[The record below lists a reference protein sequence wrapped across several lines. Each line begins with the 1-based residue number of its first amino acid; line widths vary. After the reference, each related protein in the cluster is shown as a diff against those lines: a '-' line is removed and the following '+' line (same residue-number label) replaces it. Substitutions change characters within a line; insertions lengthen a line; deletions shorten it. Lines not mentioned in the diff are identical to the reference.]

1 MCYVNR
7 YSDTC
12 LVTATAADPL
22 RTAKN
27 LGFSLNT
34 MLRKTAETTGIHPVY
49 LDIIS
54 SNFAMLIENANSIRE
69 AEECKSQMISAY
81 CRFVRK
87 NRLDQ
92 YSPLVRK
99 AVTYIRIHL
108 ADQLTLAGIAKG
120 IRVSPSYLSRLFNRE
135 TGDSVSNFI
144 TKARVEKAAGLLSF
158 SGMSIQNIA
167 FYVGFGDLNYFSRCF
182 KKYKKMTPTEYR
194 ASSSIGV

>member
-1 MCYVNR
+1 MGSEMCIRDSVR
-7 YSDTC
+7 TE
-12 LVTATAADPL
+12 DPL

-34 MLRKTAETTGIHPVY
+34 MLRKSAETTGIHPVY

-135 TGDSVSNFI
+135 TGDSISQ
-144 TKARVEKAAGLLSF
+144 RPGLKRQPDFSHFPACLSRTLRF
-158 SGMSIQNIA
+158 MWGLGI
-167 FYVGFGDLNYFSRCF
+167 
-182 KKYKKMTPTEYR
+182 
-194 ASSSIGV
+194 